1 MRNSMPLVNLTIMY
15 YFPLE
20 LPVPYSSGV
29 GVGSPIPAVSDSTGD
44 FPPSSPAGLALTN
57 EGIPVNSSSVLRAV
71 SGIRNDVKIPTNL
84 TKLAY

>member
-1 MRNSMPLVNLTIMY
+1 
-15 YFPLE
+15 
-20 LPVPYSSGV
+20 
-29 GVGSPIPAVSDSTGD
+29 
-44 FPPSSPAGLALTN
+44 LTN